1 MNLSYFESKVLQSS
15 KSENCFTGWRI
26 LSHNPFPNGLPI
38 QTSKGNFNRYCF
50 VNPIL
55 DQMIKLLKLDEKENF
70 KLNPFHFRLHSQLEF
85 IIQT

>member
-1 MNLSYFESKVLQSS
+1 MINFNIDLHLSYFESKVLQSS

-50 VNPIL
+50 VNHI
-55 DQMIKLLKLDEKENF
+55 LKLDEKENF